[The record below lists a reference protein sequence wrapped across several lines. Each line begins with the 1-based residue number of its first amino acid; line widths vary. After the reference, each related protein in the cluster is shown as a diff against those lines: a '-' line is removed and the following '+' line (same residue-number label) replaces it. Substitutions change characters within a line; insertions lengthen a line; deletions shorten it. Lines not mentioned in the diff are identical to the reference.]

1 LQTTSHKKNQ
11 PYKTKISTITLILV
25 LALPTFALVALA
37 KTYTAMPDRET
48 GTVVGASP
56 QLVGLGQDV
65 LINIMTYPAP
75 SGPTYFAQ
83 DMVGGL
89 TGGFSNI
96 SVTITHPDDSKETLM
111 PIDTSLEHAG
121 LRIPGQQQIVGHL
134 QFIYKPTTIG
144 NYSVT
149 ASFPGKTYTTDG
161 QYANLNL
168 SVYYKPS
175 ASKVPATFTVQEE
188 PVLGGIL
195 NGYPWSPLP
204 SGYWTNPV
212 FTDNREWA
220 PISGAWV
227 QGVGSLAQYIS
238 KYNPYSTAPNTP
250 HIIWAR
256 QVSSGGLVG
265 GPWQSLPLGGG
276 GGAGNIIL
284 DGKIYQPDPY
294 NTSYF
299 ECVDLRTGQKLWSVP
314 GSVTVAWHIDPWY
327 QTAAQSNEGAIT
339 EYLWGTS
346 GTNWIAYNPFNGAV
360 ARTLTNAPSDAI
372 TIDWAD
378 GSDIVW
384 VTQAGGF
391 NTTRPLGYAYLN
403 LIKWNYTKC
412 TVKGLYQQ
420 GSNWRDG
427 IVWNVSAILPNGE
440 VSPGDTAQG
449 YSTQN
454 ANGAG
459 FRAFPFPGAN
469 VVIAKSHNA
478 MQVMLGFDM
487 DTGTLLWK
495 NNQTVLDI
503 GVRDPDG
510 GPNGP
515 IFLHDG
521 ATQTLVA
528 YDVKTGREL
537 YKATAGEAPW
547 ATIPDYCYVINVEK
561 RIMYYGSFDGH
572 VYAINVD
579 TGKPIWTSDYMGDD
593 TQETIYG
600 HQPLNGGGIGADGKV
615 YFSSTT
621 VYSMMPRPRFHEI
634 VAINETTG
642 KFVWRLPLN
651 INPTAIAYGY
661 MIGTDTEDGIQ
672 YGFGKGL
679 TTTTVSIQN
688 DVISK
693 GLNTL
698 IKGTVMDMSPGKP
711 NTPAVSEADMSEW
724 MDYLYGQNATL
735 INNPPK
741 PEGVTVRLAAVDS
754 SGNVIDLGTTTSDST
769 GQFAIAWKPSTEDT
783 YKIYATY
790 DGSESYWGSYAGT
803 ALSVETATDTSP
815 TQPQQ
820 SPPDYTMTIIG
831 AAIAVIIAVAIVGL
845 LIFLALRK
853 R

>member
-1 LQTTSHKKNQ
+1 MQRNLFSTSAIKPNKKQ
-11 PYKTKISTITLILV
+11 ISAILTILLLSS
-25 LALPTFALVALA
+25 LALVISASA
-37 KTYTAMPDRET
+37 KTYTAMPDRDT

-56 QLVGLGQDV
+56 KLIGLGQEV
-65 LINIMTYPAP
+65 IINIMTYPAP
-75 SGPTYFAQ
+75 SGPTDFAQ

-96 SVTITHPDDSKETLM
+96 SVTITHPDGTPETFM
-111 PIDTSLEHAG
+111 PIDSSLAQAG
-121 LRIPGQQQIVGHL
+121 INIPGQQQIVGHL
-134 QFIYKPTTIG
+134 QFYYKPTQIG
-144 NYSVT
+144 NYSIT
-149 ASFPGKTYTTDG
+149 ASFPGKTYTTDS

-175 ASKVPATFTVQEE
+175 ASKEPAIFTVQQD

-204 SGYWTNPV
+204 TEYWTNPV

-220 PISGAWV
+220 AISGAWN
-227 QGVGSLAQYIS
+227 QGVGSLAQFIS
-238 KYNPYSTAPNTP
+238 KYNAYSTAPNSP
-250 HIIWAR
+250 HIIWSR

-265 GPWQSLPLGGG
+265 GVWGSLPLGGG

-284 DGKIYQPDPY
+284 DGKIYQASPY
-294 NTSYF
+294 HSGYF
-299 ECVDLRTGQKLWSVP
+299 ECVDLRTGQQLWEAA
-314 GSVTVAWHIDPWY
+314 GSVSAAWHIDPWY
-327 QTAAQSNEGAIT
+327 QTASQANEGSIT
-339 EYLWGTS
+339 EYIWGVS

-360 ARTLTNAPSDAI
+360 IMNITNGPTNTYTIAFSDG
-372 TIDWAD
+372 DP
-378 GSDIVW
+378 IVW
-384 VTQAGGF
+384 ITQAGGF

-403 LIKWNYTKC
+403 LIKWNYTKA
-412 TVKGLYQQ
+412 TVKGLYQV
-420 GSNWRDG
+420 GNNWRDG
-427 IVWNVSAILPNGE
+427 IEWNVSAILPNGE

-449 YSTQN
+449 YSTQS
-454 ANGAG
+454 ANGNG

-469 VVIAKSHNA
+469 IVIAKSHNA

-487 DTGTLLWK
+487 TSGQLVWK
-495 NNQTVLDI
+495 NNQTVMDI

-528 YDVKTGREL
+528 YDVKTGREI
-537 YKATAGEAPW
+537 YRVPAGELPW
-547 ATIPDYCYVINVEK
+547 GTIPDYCYTINVDK

-579 TGKPIWTSDYMGDD
+579 TGKPIWTSDYMGDSD
-593 TQETIYG
+593 ETIYG
-600 HQPLNGGGIGADGKV
+600 NQPLNGGGIGADGKV

-621 VYSMMPRPRFHEI
+621 VYSMMPRPRFHEL
-634 VAINETTG
+634 VAINETDG
-642 KFVWRLPLN
+642 HFLWRLPLN

-661 MIGTDTEDGIQ
+661 LIGTDTEDGIQ
-672 YGFGKGL
+672 YGIGKGL
-679 TTTTVSIQN
+679 TETKVSIQT
-688 DVISK
+688 DSITTGTSA
-693 GLNTL
+693 L
-698 IKGTVMDMSPGKP
+698 IKGTIMDMSPGKP

-754 SGNVIDLGTTTSDST
+754 NGQVIDLGTTTSDYT
-769 GQFAIAWKPSTEDT
+769 GQFALPWKTTNEGT
-783 YKIYATY
+783 YKIYATF
-790 DGSESYWGSYAGT
+790 DGSESYYGSYAGT
-803 ALSVETATDTSP
+803 ALTVTAPATNTSP
-815 TQPQQ
+815 TVTQQPV
-820 SPPDYTMTIIG
+820 PDYTMAILG
-831 AAIAVIIAVAIVGL
+831 SAIAVIIAVAIVGL
-845 LIFLALRK
+845 LVVKK